1 DTTKRLGCCHHGAIL
16 RVGGGRNL
24 GSETATARP
33 TVLDNFMG
41 PPLLRAL
48 HGATASIPV
57 EAAFY
62 ALRVVRS
69 SGFPSSNGL
78 SRQLFLERHGHSRVC
93 REANPL
99 PLDVGDQPEV
109 DEMRVAL
116 VLALA
121 AVALREPDAPVG
133 DTVDG
138 ADVDAVRANHF
149 HVLGDLFRGH
159 LVSPLFIARRR
170 CRTLTFVGDAGFGS
184 EAIEVQV

>member
-1 DTTKRLGCCHHGAIL
+1 M
-16 RVGGGRNL
+16 
-24 GSETATARP
+24 
-33 TVLDNFMG
+33 VLDNFMAS
-41 PPLLRAL
+41 PLLRAR
-48 HGATASIPV
+48 HGAAASIPV

-69 SGFPSSNGL
+69 SGFPSYGL

-93 REANPL
+93 REANLL

-149 HVLGDLFRGH
+149 HVLGDLVRGH
-159 LVSPLFIARRR
+159 LVSPLLSR
-170 CRTLTFVGDAGFGS
+170 
-184 EAIEVQV
+184 

>member
-1 DTTKRLGCCHHGAIL
+1 MPCTWP
-16 RVGGGRNL
+16 
-24 GSETATARP
+24 GSP
-33 TVLDNFMG
+33 
-41 PPLLRAL
+41 
-48 HGATASIPV
+48 
-57 EAAFY
+57 
-62 ALRVVRS
+62 
-69 SGFPSSNGL
+69 GFPSSDGL
-78 SRQLFLERHGHSRVC
+78 SRRLFLERHGHRRVC

-149 HVLGDLFRGH
+149 HALSDLVRGH
-159 LVSPLFIARRR
+159 LVSPFTD
-170 CRTLTFVGDAGFGS
+170 CAGAG
-184 EAIEVQV
+184 VLR